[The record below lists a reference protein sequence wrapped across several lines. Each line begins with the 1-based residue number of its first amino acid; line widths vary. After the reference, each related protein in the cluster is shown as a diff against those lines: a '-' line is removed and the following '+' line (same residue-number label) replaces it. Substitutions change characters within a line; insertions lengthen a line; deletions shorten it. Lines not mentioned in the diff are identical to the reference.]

1 MKHKYAVFDSCSFE
15 IKGTNSDEDAID
27 YANCDDFLVVN
38 MEEGKELTPSGE
50 LVELRQASEIERD

>member
-15 IKGTNSDEDAID
+15 IYGTNSDEDAINC
-27 YANCDDFLVVN
+27 ANCDDCLVVN

-50 LVELRQASEIERD
+50 LVELKQVTEIERD